1 MISGKLAFSHYTETG
16 KCIFFFEV
24 RSMDEKAVSIAIFF
38 LENSPGLTSLFCLTT
53 DHKTVLDR
61 VTTKDFLYLV

>member
-1 MISGKLAFSHYTETG
+1 MN
-16 KCIFFFEV
+16 
-24 RSMDEKAVSIAIFF
+24 EKAVSIAIFFF

-61 VTTKDFLYLV
+61 VTTKDVLYLV

>member
-16 KCIFFFEV
+16 KCNFFEV

-61 VTTKDFLYLV
+61 VTTKDVLYLV